1 MISPEQLR
9 ADLAARG
16 YAILPALAPAS
27 APAFSPAPAPAPA
40 PMPASALAPAPVPA
54 PALSRSPDEPW
65 AFVHDLLG
73 IRPEMVERQPI
84 RPIAGARSFA
94 GTSVF
99 TPFHTDSQDFFGAPP
114 ALQIMV
120 CRRAAT
126 QGGATRLLDGWA
138 LLEHLA
144 RTDRPLHDS
153 LLSTPRLHRFYFGD
167 VTRPTVSETRGH
179 FVWTHS
185 PMPPTDPI
193 GLSLARALHDAP
205 AIELAIRTGETLIV
219 DNHRMLHG
227 RTSFADPERHFV
239 RLLAW
244 LPTPLAPHPR
254 YYATHPPPP
263 PGRLA
268 ILLEL
273 LSGVPPALLAAR
285 EGITEAELYAW
296 RNRALSAASAALASP
311 DAPPRPR

>member
-99 TPFHTDSQDFFGAPP
+99 TPFHTDSQDFLGAPP

-120 CRRAAT
+120 CRGAAPN
-126 QGGATRLLDGWA
+126 GGATR
-138 LLEHLA
+138 
-144 RTDRPLHDS
+144 RPHGGGRIAQ
-153 LLSTPRLHRFYFGD
+153 PAPG
-167 VTRPTVSETRGH
+167 ERG
-179 FVWTHS
+179 
-185 PMPPTDPI
+185 
-193 GLSLARALHDAP
+193 
-205 AIELAIRTGETLIV
+205 E
-219 DNHRMLHG
+219 
-227 RTSFADPERHFV
+227 ADKV
-239 RLLAW
+239 R
-244 LPTPLAPHPR
+244 
-254 YYATHPPPP
+254 
-263 PGRLA
+263 
-268 ILLEL
+268 
-273 LSGVPPALLAAR
+273 
-285 EGITEAELYAW
+285 
-296 RNRALSAASAALASP
+296 
-311 DAPPRPR
+311 PRPAKGEV